1 MFKKFINVSLVLLN
15 TLLFLPVLIV
25 LGLWFV
31 MWFTLALLYKI
42 ISGETIKDF
51 WYETHGEE
59 IENMLREFKDI
70 LFSKD

>member
-25 LGLWFV
+25 LGL